1 MPTRELTIQLTE
13 DQQKQ
18 IKNATGKTVTELS
31 IDPDQLS
38 QKDLEKAAGG
48 SPRDAASGLP

>member
-18 IKNATGKTVTELS
+18 IKNAMGKTVTELR